1 MTETKTAQPIQFSL
15 SSLGESQLVTISG
28 SLADEAIVP
37 TKEIFLRL
45 LGEKRPRILVDLGGI
60 EYISSSGIGL
70 LVSVLRRCRE
80 GGTAMA
86 LCGLRPEIAELF
98 KLTRLN
104 QVFEI
109 FPDRAAALAAGSR

>member
-1 MTETKTAQPIQFSL
+1 MTESQTTQSIQFDL
-15 SSLGESQLVTISG
+15 SSEGESQVVAVTG
-28 SLADEAIVP
+28 SLADEAIVQA
-37 TKEIFLRL
+37 KGIFLRL
-45 LGEKRPRILVDLGGI
+45 LEEKRPRILMDLSGM

-80 GGTAMA
+80 GGTGMA

-109 FPDRAAALAAGSR
+109 FPSRAAALGR